1 MISQTAEYALR
12 AIAYLATRNGT
23 PTSGRDLSEA
33 TQIPQDY
40 LTKVM
45 RELDRAEIVTAQRGP
60 GGGYKLSISADKLNV
75 LDVINVIAPVPRL
88 RECPLGIPGH
98 IKLCPLHKRLDDAA
112 KMVED
117 AFRDTTI
124 AELVP
129 KLVPN
134 QAPEDCRFPQSS

>member
-12 AIAYLATRNGT
+12 AIAYLATRQVT
-23 PTSGRDLSEA
+23 PTNSRDLAEA

-45 RELDRAEIVTAQRGP
+45 RELDRAGIVTAQRGP
-60 GGGYKLSISADKLNV
+60 GGGYTLTATADQLNV
-75 LDVINVIAPVPRL
+75 LEVVNAIAPIPRL

-117 AFRDTTI
+117 AFRDTTM

-129 KLVPN
+129 DPS
-134 QAPEDCRFPQSS
+134 QPADCDFPKSP